1 MRFPIGV
8 GNDCCYEVGNDC
20 GYVVRNECCYVVGN
34 DDCFEGGAEI
44 TMHLPLGMMFLISEV
59 LLVGKFRLRISLNKR
74 CILLVQ
80 S

>member
-1 MRFPIGV
+1 MTVVMRSGMMIVF
-8 GNDCCYEVGNDC
+8 
-20 GYVVRNECCYVVGN
+20 RA
-34 DDCFEGGAEI
+34 GAEI
-44 TMHLPLGMMFLISEV
+44 TMHLSLGMMFLISEV

>member
-1 MRFPIGV
+1 MTAVMWSGMMIV
-8 GNDCCYEVGNDC
+8 LKT
-20 GYVVRNECCYVVGN
+20 
-34 DDCFEGGAEI
+34 GAEI
-44 TMHLPLGMMFLISEV
+44 TMRLSLGMMFLISEV

>member
-1 MRFPIGV
+1 MV
-8 GNDCCYEVGNDC
+8 E
-20 GYVVRNECCYVVGN
+20 N
-34 DDCFEGGAEI
+34 DDCFEDRGRDYDALAVRI
-44 TMHLPLGMMFLISEV
+44 MFLIPEV

>member
-1 MRFPIGV
+1 MTVVMRSGMT
-8 GNDCCYEVGNDC
+8 
-20 GYVVRNECCYVVGN
+20 VVMGSGMTAVMWSEMSAVIWLEMMIVLRM
-34 DDCFEGGAEI
+34 GAEI
-44 TMHLPLGMMFLISEV
+44 TVHLPLGMMFLIPEV

>member
-1 MRFPIGV
+1 ML
-8 GNDCCYEVGNDC
+8 
-20 GYVVRNECCYVVGN
+20 VVRN
-34 DDCFEGGAEI
+34 DDRIEDRAEN
-44 TMHLPLGMMFLISEV
+44 MMLLPLGMMFLISEV

>member
-8 GNDCCYEVGNDC
+8 GNNYCYGSGMTAVMWLGMMI
-20 GYVVRNECCYVVGN
+20 
-34 DDCFEGGAEI
+34 FLKTGAEN
-44 TMHLPLGMMFLISEV
+44 MMRLSLGMMFLISEV